1 VSHERVLKALVN
13 LGLSQTDAE
22 VYVFLAKT
30 GPQKARNIAD
40 ALKMY
45 EQQLNRSLESL
56 QDKGIVSATPE
67 QPSQFR
73 AIPFDKALDL
83 LVKAHLKEARDIEQ
97 DKEEILSQWHALLKE
112 KAAS

>member
-1 VSHERVLKALVN
+1 MSHERVLKALVG
-13 LGLSQTDAE
+13 LGLSEVEAE

-56 QDKGIVSATPE
+56 QDKGIVIATSE
-67 QPSQFR
+67 HSSQFS
-73 AIPFDKALDL
+73 AIPFDRALDL
-83 LVKAHLKEARDIEQ
+83 LIKAHLEEARDIEHN
-97 DKEEILSQWHALLKE
+97 KREILSQWR
-112 KAAS
+112 SMITGDSGS